1 MTVGDFMRDLTDED
15 LITLTGVADDED
27 SPKYED
33 LILITQMLCS
43 AEGLENSFDL
53 EEIQNRM
60 SQFIM
65 LLTCEQLARKGMVKI
80 YRENMSFGP
89 DMENKIV
96 VEKLED

>member
-1 MTVGDFMRDLTDED
+1 
-15 LITLTGVADDED
+15 
-27 SPKYED
+27 
-33 LILITQMLCS
+33 
-43 AEGLENSFDL
+43 
-53 EEIQNRM
+53 
-60 SQFIM
+60 M

>member
-1 MTVGDFMRDLTDED
+1 
-15 LITLTGVADDED
+15 
-27 SPKYED
+27 
-33 LILITQMLCS
+33 MLCS